1 MSKRQEARALAL
13 CDNEAR
19 RWATATVGNLALEL
33 YYDRETSTQPY
44 GVGIVLDSDEKVVGR
59 SGRPFRGR
67 LSSYMPP
74 VDTTTRS

>member
-1 MSKRQEARALAL
+1 MSKRQEASALAL
-13 CDNEAR
+13 R
-19 RWATATVGNLALEL
+19 QRSPPVGNGHCREPRPRPD
-33 YYDRETSTQPY
+33 YDWETSTQPY
-44 GVGIVLDSDEKVVGR
+44 GVGIVLDSGEKVVGR